1 MNIQQALGIPTGVVS
16 IIGSGGK
23 TALMERLAR
32 ELPGSVIL
40 CTTTHI
46 FPFSQYPL
54 ILSAQAQDIQLGLT
68 QNRVVC
74 LGRPGPEGK
83 LISPA
88 VPMGRL
94 AELADYVLVEADGAR
109 HLPLKAHEPHEPVIP
124 RESSKT
130 ICVAGASGFGQ
141 AVEAAVHRP
150 SVFCRLTGAQPTD
163 PVTPELA
170 ARGILLEGLARQVVL
185 NQVES
190 GTDWALARRFSQAL
204 RSAGLQV
211 LAGNLRTD
219 APLREMQPFRPST
232 GPETGIQWP

>member
-1 MNIQQALGIPTGVVS
+1 MNIPQALGVRTGITS

-54 ILSAQAQDIQLGLT
+54 ILSAQAQDIQQELS

-74 LGRPGPEGK
+74 VGRPGPEGK

-88 VPMGRL
+88 VPIAQL

-124 RESSKT
+124 RESNQT

-170 ARGILLEGLARQVVL
+170 AQGILLEGLAQQILL

-190 GTDWALARRFSQAL
+190 GTDWALARRFSHVL
-204 RSAGLQV
+204 HSAGLQV

-219 APLREMQPFRPST
+219 TTLRRL
-232 GPETGIQWP
+232 

>member
-1 MNIQQALGIPTGVVS
+1 MNIPQALGVRTGITS

-32 ELPGSVIL
+32 ELPGFVIL

-54 ILSAQAQDIQLGLT
+54 ILSAQAQDIQHGLT

-74 LGRPGPEGK
+74 VGRPGPEGK

-88 VPMGRL
+88 VPIAQL

-124 RESSKT
+124 RESNQT

-170 ARGILLEGLARQVVL
+170 AQGILLEGLARLILL

-190 GTDWALARRFSQAL
+190 GTDWALARRFSHVL
-204 RSAGLQV
+204 HSAGLQV

-219 APLREMQPFRPST
+219 TTLRRL
-232 GPETGIQWP
+232 